1 MAVKKKHVIQ
11 TGGIITALG
20 TIITPIVLEFRKDED
35 KIDTLQHQNAAMIA
49 YLKENQGDIKQELRN
64 IYRLIYGSH

>member
-1 MAVKKKHVIQ
+1 MKKKHVIQ
-11 TGGIITALG
+11 AGGTITALAG
-20 TIITPIVLEFRKDED
+20 IIVPVVLEFRKDED
-35 KIDTLQHQNAAMIA
+35 KINNLQHQNAAMIT